1 MRDSGTSSPCFSA
14 PWMGT
19 AGKGEGKSSYLP
31 ASVLDKGSA
40 GFNRN
45 PVMLALLPPLQR
57 RCSSPGVRE
66 EQARCRGAGRGGWL
80 CPSRCVLSWAV
91 HTISLQQGILVPQP
105 RGLWKLVPSHSQVP
119 RVAGALLILEEH
131 VLCSHHCHRSCV
143 LPNLPSASTWRSE
156 GLI

>member
-45 PVMLALLPPLQR
+45 PVMLALLPPLRR

-66 EQARCRGAGRGGWL
+66 EQAGVEVQVEEEAGCAPAGVCSPGL
-80 CPSRCVLSWAV
+80 C
-91 HTISLQQGILVPQP
+91 T
-105 RGLWKLVPSHSQVP
+105 
-119 RVAGALLILEEH
+119 
-131 VLCSHHCHRSCV
+131 
-143 LPNLPSASTWRSE
+143 PSACSKGS
-156 GLI
+156 